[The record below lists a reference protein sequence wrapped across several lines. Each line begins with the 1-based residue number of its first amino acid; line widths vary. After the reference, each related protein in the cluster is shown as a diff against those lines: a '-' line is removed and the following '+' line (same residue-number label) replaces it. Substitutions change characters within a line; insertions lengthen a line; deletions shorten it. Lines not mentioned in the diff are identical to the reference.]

1 MPVNVSF
8 HWKDL
13 AIKFLYFTEIDEIYL
28 TLRAMQIIDFS
39 VQQNTAKAKTNILG
53 IFLPKWKKNNNNF
66 LVERNIEINQKP
78 NVSFCFIFNKNKRKV
93 RDRVTKSA
101 WRIFSISTWFLS
113 GWQITE
119 SFGRVLWRPSSLNP
133 LLTAVPTRAV

>member
-8 HWKDL
+8 HCKDL

-53 IFLPKWKKNNNNF
+53 IFLPK
-66 LVERNIEINQKP
+66 
-78 NVSFCFIFNKNKRKV
+78 
-93 RDRVTKSA
+93 
-101 WRIFSISTWFLS
+101 
-113 GWQITE
+113 
-119 SFGRVLWRPSSLNP
+119 
-133 LLTAVPTRAV
+133 